1 MKYSAVTAC
10 EDAFPVSRLCKVFD
24 VSESGYYAWLN
35 RPLSQRE
42 QANRG
47 LGERIQA
54 IWQRFRGRYG
64 APRIQAELQA
74 GGELVGHN
82 RVARIM
88 QHLGLRGKG
97 SRKRQPRTTQSNP
110 DHRFEPNVLQQHFD
124 TVQPDA
130 VWLTDITYIPT
141 DEGYLYVAGVMDLY
155 TRQIVGLSMAS
166 HLRSELTESAVH
178 MALTQRQPTDPLIHH
193 SDRGSQ
199 YTSDAYRNLLR
210 AYPITVSMSR
220 TGNCWDNAPMESFW
234 ATLKRE
240 CADFVFSSLAHA
252 RTEIFGYIMG
262 FYNRVRRHS
271 ALGYLSPNDFQQQF
285 MRQICTPSN

>member
-1 MKYSAVTAC
+1 MKYSAVAAC
-10 EDAFPVSRLCKVFD
+10 EDEFPVSRLCEVFD

-35 RPLSQRE
+35 RPPSERE

-54 IWQRFRGRYG
+54 IWQRFRGMYG
-64 APRIQAELQA
+64 APRIHAELQA
-74 GGELVGHN
+74 EGEVVGHN

-88 QHLGLRGKG
+88 QHLRLRGKG

-124 TVQPDA
+124 TSQPDA

-166 HLRSELTESAVH
+166 HLRSELTEAALH

-199 YTSDAYRNLLR
+199 YTSDDYLNLLR

-220 TGNCWDNAPMESFW
+220 TGNCLDNAPMESFW

-240 CADFVFSSLAHA
+240 CADFVFDSLTHA
-252 RTEIFGYIMG
+252 RTEIFGYIIG
-262 FYNRVRRHS
+262 FYNRIRRHS
-271 ALGYLSPNDFQQQF
+271 ALGYLSPYDFQQQF

>member
-1 MKYSAVTAC
+1 MKYPAVAAC
-10 EDAFPVSRLCKVFD
+10 EDEFPVKRLCEVLD

-54 IWQRFRGRYG
+54 IWQQFRGIYG
-64 APRIQAELQA
+64 APRIHAELQDQ
-74 GGELVGHN
+74 GEVVGHN
-82 RVARIM
+82 RVARLM

-97 SRKRQPRTTQSNP
+97 SRKGQPRTTQSNP
-110 DHRFEPNVLQQHFD
+110 DHRFEPNILEQHFE
-124 TVQPDA
+124 VAQPDA

-141 DEGYLYVAGVMDLY
+141 HEGYLYVAGVMDLY

-166 HLRSELTESAVH
+166 HLRSELTESALH
-178 MALTQRQPTDPLIHH
+178 MALIQRQPTDPLIHH

-199 YTSDAYRNLLR
+199 YTSDDYRNLLR
-210 AYPITVSMSR
+210 AYLITVSMSR
-220 TGNCWDNAPMESFW
+220 SGNCLDNAPMESFW

-240 CADFVFSSLAHA
+240 CADYLFDSLTQA
-252 RTEIFGYIMG
+252 RTEIFAYIIG

>member
-1 MKYSAVTAC
+1 VC
-10 EDAFPVSRLCKVFD
+10 EVLNVSQ
-24 VSESGYYAWLN
+24 SGYYAWRN
-35 RPLSQRE
+35 RPPGERE
-42 QANRG
+42 QSNQG

-54 IWQRFRGRYG
+54 IWQRFRGIYG
-64 APRIQAELQA
+64 VPRIHAELQDQ
-74 GGELVGHN
+74 GEAVGHN

-88 QHLGLRGKG
+88 RQLGLRGKG

-124 TVQPDA
+124 TSQPDA

-166 HLRSELTESAVH
+166 HLRSELTESALH
-178 MALTQRQPTDPLIHH
+178 MALTQRQPTDPLVHH

-199 YTSDAYRNLLR
+199 YTAEAYRNLLR

-220 TGNCWDNAPMESFW
+220 TGNCLDNAPMESFW

-240 CADFVFSSLAHA
+240 CADGIFHSLAQA
-252 RTEIFGYIMG
+252 RTEIFGYIIG

-271 ALGYLSPNDFQQQF
+271 SLAYLSPIDFQQQF

>member
-271 ALGYLSPNDFQQQF
+271 ALGYLSPNDFQQRF
-285 MRQICTPSN
+285 VRQICTPSN